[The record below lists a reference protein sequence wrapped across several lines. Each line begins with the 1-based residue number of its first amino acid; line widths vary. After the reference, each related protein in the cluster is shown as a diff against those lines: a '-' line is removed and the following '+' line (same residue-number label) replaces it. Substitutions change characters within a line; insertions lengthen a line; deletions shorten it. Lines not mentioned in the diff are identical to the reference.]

1 MRRIRSGPRRF
12 LLRALPKT
20 VTFSRYF
27 LRWAATLGLTLMLS
41 LAAMSAARADTIAV
55 QRASLQ
61 ADPSGGWDLDARF
74 DFTLNSSLTDAVS
87 KGIPLYFT
95 TEFTLTQPR
104 WYWFDEQPVSTS
116 QSVRLSFQPLTREY
130 RISSGQGLHLS
141 VSSLDQALAVI
152 KHVTSWHVIDR
163 DQVSSGQSYS
173 AAVRMHLDM
182 AQMPKPFQID
192 AVNNRD
198 WDLSS
203 DWWRFN
209 FSAVEN
215 GK

>member
-1 MRRIRSGPRRF
+1 MTVSSTRVSKNGDSFRVTF
-12 LLRALPKT
+12 FRAL
-20 VTFSRYF
+20 SRQLALF
-27 LRWAATLGLTLMLS
+27 GLALVLS
-41 LAAMSAARADTIAV
+41 LAAVNAARADTIAV

-74 DFTLNSSLTDAVS
+74 EFTLNNSLTDAVS

-95 TEFTLTQPR
+95 TEFTLTRPR
-104 WYWFDEQPVSTS
+104 WYWLDAQPVSTS

-130 RISSGQGLHLS
+130 RISSGGGLHLS
-141 VSSLDQALAVI
+141 VASLEQALAVI

-163 DQVSSGQSYS
+163 HQVDPGQSYV
-173 AAVRMHLDM
+173 AAVRMELDM

-198 WDLSS
+198 WDLTS
-203 DWWRFN
+203 DWTRFN
-209 FSAVEN
+209 FNAIEN
-215 GK
+215 NAK

>member
-1 MRRIRSGPRRF
+1 MSWPSWPLRSRGGLWPPLILSWVLVLA
-12 LLRALPKT
+12 LL
-20 VTFSRYF
+20 
-27 LRWAATLGLTLMLS
+27 LGGTGVAS
-41 LAAMSAARADTIAV
+41 ADTIAV

-61 ADPSGGWDLDARF
+61 ADPAGGWNLDARF

-95 TEFTLTQPR
+95 TEFTLTRPR
-104 WYWFDEQPVSTS
+104 WYWLDQQAVSTS

-130 RISSGQGLHLS
+130 RISSGGGLHLA
-141 VSSLDQALAVI
+141 VASLDQALAII
-152 KHVTSWHVIDR
+152 KHVTSWHVIDP
-163 DQVSSGQSYS
+163 DEVVPGQSYV
-173 AAVRMHLDM
+173 AAVKMELDM

-198 WDLSS
+198 WNLTS
-203 DWWRFN
+203 DWLHFN
-209 FSAVEN
+209 FNVIEH